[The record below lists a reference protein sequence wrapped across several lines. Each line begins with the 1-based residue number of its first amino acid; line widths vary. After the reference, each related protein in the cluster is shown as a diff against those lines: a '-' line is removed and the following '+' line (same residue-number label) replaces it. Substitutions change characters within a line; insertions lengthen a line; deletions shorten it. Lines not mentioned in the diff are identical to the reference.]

1 MIIGLI
7 ILKTKLKKS
16 KIALSKIEA
25 EYDHHK
31 KNLSSLLES
40 NLTSMPWLAGMMAD
54 FATYDLELEERKRI
68 WARKYK
74 AVDSIRE
81 IREET
86 KKRIKEAK
94 VAVYQLEYLRKII
107 PGIDDILS
115 TDYRDLHF
123 DGSIPNHDPT
133 LDYLSSEEWNK
144 LTDDEKSQ
152 LALDRYIESNKSKWQ
167 IGRDYELSVAYEL
180 SQEGYSVDTFG
191 SYMSYEDLGRDLIA
205 KKDSYTYICR
215 CLYGL
220 CAQLWLPPA
229 LSLRAC

>member
-1 MIIGLI
+1 MPVTVIYIIGSIFILFLIIGLI

-86 KKRIKEAK
+86 KKELKKLKLQFI
-94 VAVYQLEYLRKII
+94 
-107 PGIDDILS
+107 
-115 TDYRDLHF
+115 
-123 DGSIPNHDPT
+123 
-133 LDYLSSEEWNK
+133 SSNIF
-144 LTDDEKSQ
+144 
-152 LALDRYIESNKSKWQ
+152 AR
-167 IGRDYELSVAYEL
+167 
-180 SQEGYSVDTFG
+180 
-191 SYMSYEDLGRDLIA
+191 
-205 KKDSYTYICR
+205 
-215 CLYGL
+215 
-220 CAQLWLPPA
+220 
-229 LSLRAC
+229 